1 MPTTEGFPFRRLSV
15 DHLVEGGSR
24 VWWDLHQQFSPPLP
38 YVFQLQVGKTG
49 LPEATDWID
58 VGTPV
63 TNGYFA
69 IDDQKRNYGK
79 RLEAHYRVKLA
90 AGGQN
95 FVSLPVHCEGQLD
108 ERSWVM
114 AREILRKDALL
125 NKYTAVEGWLLKR
138 YRYGARCT
146 RCIERTTGQI
156 TDSKCPLCKGTGFLV
171 GYHPPV
177 RMCVDMDP
185 TTINELR
192 NGAQV
197 PGATQYNQVIA
208 HVNSFPQLA
217 MLDVW
222 VDDNSDLRYAI
233 DVIKH
238 TAVIRGVPLLSDI
251 TMHQLPLTDVVYRIG
266 VGGEDND
273 HPRNDL
279 PTSGTGSVEVTHDYG
294 GEDALAYQLAD
305 GCGIEGATILAFRKA
320 DYDAGLRTAAQA
332 VASSTTLANGRW
344 AYALQLDPGE
354 YVLVYEQFP
363 TYGPTP
369 QPLTVAAVPCS
380 VSSQSSQSFS
390 SSFGSF

>member
-15 DHLVEGGSR
+15 DHLVEGGTR
-24 VWWDLHQQFSPPLP
+24 VWWDLQSTFREPMP

-49 LPEATDWID
+49 LPDATDWTD

-69 IDDQKRNYGK
+69 VDDQKRNYGK
-79 RLEAHYRVKLA
+79 RLEAHYRVKLIA
-90 AGGQN
+90 N
-95 FVSLPVHCEGQLD
+95 SVNYVSLPVHCEGQLD
-108 ERSWVM
+108 ERSWLL

-125 NKYTAVEGWLLKR
+125 DKYVSVEGWLLKR
-138 YRYGARCT
+138 YRYGARCS
-146 RCIERTTGQI
+146 RCLEPTTQQI
-156 TDSKCPLCKGTGFLV
+156 TDSRCPICKGTGFQV

-177 RMCVDMDP
+177 RMCIEMDP

-197 PGATQYNQVIA
+197 PGATQYNQVVA
-208 HVNSFPQLA
+208 HVAAFPQLA
-217 MLDVW
+217 AYDVW
-222 VDDNSDLRYAI
+222 ADDNSDLRYSI

-238 TAVIRGVPLLSDI
+238 TAVVRGVPLLSDI
-251 TMHQLPLTDVVYRIG
+251 TIHQLPLTDVVYRIG
-266 VGGEDND
+266 VGGEAND
-273 HPRNDL
+273 HPLNDL
-279 PTSGTGSVEVTHDYG
+279 PTSGAGSVAVTHDYG
-294 GEDALAYQLAD
+294 GEDVLAYQLAN
-305 GCGIEGATILAFRKA
+305 GCGIEGATILAFRKT
-320 DYDAGLRTAAQA
+320 DYDNGLRTAAHA

-369 QPLTVAAVPCS
+369 QALTVAAVPCS
-380 VSSQSSQSFS
+380 ISSQSSSFS